1 MDKWRKQQRKKELAK
16 NKERR
21 QEARTAA
28 AQRKDSDALRAE
40 RAALERIKDAPHV
53 PGPNGPRLDKIE
65 DKLRWYD
72 KQIEARTA
80 LEASDSK
87 DGRRTVTT
95 STRTKPTSTMYAVG
109 AEWERKPEDSVY
121 WHPTLNPSGKPP
133 PGKPQ
138 KWKMGVEA
146 TSGAVDAGRALP
158 LASGSGRMDES
169 ESEEDAMPPPSGPP
183 PRVELIIPAAPP
195 NAGEVKGEDEDEEP
209 LPPPSGPPPP
219 EEEEDE
225 EDEGEGSDSDA
236 LPPPPT
242 APPALEDEKVDVKAV
257 APPMVTTTTTVTRV
271 PIAGAPTRQTY
282 APRAQP
288 PPARRPGNS
297 GFFAAPRAV
306 TPRAPVDPST
316 FTKSAAPTV
325 TPTIRAE
332 NNAALKALV
341 PASVRVRRRDAPE
354 PKRRRVVSTPAVNAA
369 PEVNSTAQDE
379 KYLSFLDEM
388 SSLGAFEES

>member
-21 QEARTAA
+21 KEARTAA
-28 AQRKDSDALRAE
+28 AQRKDSEALRAE
-40 RAALERIKDAPHV
+40 RAALERVKDAPHV
-53 PGPNGPRLDKIE
+53 PGPNAPRLDKIE

-72 KQIEARTA
+72 KQIETRTA
-80 LEASDSK
+80 LEASDAK
-87 DGRRTVTT
+87 AGRRSASAPT
-95 STRTKPTSTMYAVG
+95 TKPVSTMYAVG

-138 KWKMGVEA
+138 KWKMGVE
-146 TSGAVDAGRALP
+146 TTTGGGAVDAGRALP
-158 LASGSGRMDES
+158 FASGSGRVDES

-183 PRVELIIPAAPP
+183 PGFELIIPEVPP
-195 NAGEVKGEDEDEEP
+195 GAGEVKGGDEDDEP
-209 LPPPSGPPPP
+209 LPPPPTAPP
-219 EEEEDE
+219 EEE
-225 EDEGEGSDSDA
+225 DEGGGSDSDA

-242 APPALEDEKVDVKAV
+242 APPALEDEKPI
-257 APPMVTTTTTVTRV
+257 APPTVTTMTTVTRV
-271 PIAGAPTRQTY
+271 PIAGAPPRQTY
-282 APRAQP
+282 APRARQP
-288 PPARRPGNS
+288 PPARTSGNA

-306 TPRAPVDPST
+306 APRAPVDPST
-316 FTKSAAPTV
+316 FTKSAVPTV

-332 NNAALKALV
+332 NNTALKALV

-354 PKRRRVVSTPAVNAA
+354 PKRQRVVSTPAVNAA
-369 PEVNSTAQDE
+369 PEVKSTAQDE

-388 SSLGAFEES
+388 SALGAFEES

>member
-21 QEARTAA
+21 KEARTAA

-40 RAALERIKDAPHV
+40 RAALERVKDAPHV

-72 KQIEARTA
+72 KQIETRTA
-80 LEASDSK
+80 LEASDAK
-87 DGRRTVTT
+87 AGRRSASAPT
-95 STRTKPTSTMYAVG
+95 TKPMSTMYAVG

-138 KWKMGVEA
+138 KWKMGVET
-146 TSGAVDAGRALP
+146 TSGGAVDAGRALP
-158 LASGSGRMDES
+158 FASGSGRVDES
-169 ESEEDAMPPPSGPP
+169 ESEEDAMPPPNGPP
-183 PRVELIIPAAPP
+183 PGFELIIPEVPP
-195 NAGEVKGEDEDEEP
+195 AAGEMKGQDEDEEP
-209 LPPPSGPPPP
+209 LPPPTTAPP
-219 EEEEDE
+219 E
-225 EDEGEGSDSDA
+225 EDEGGGSDSDA

-242 APPALEDEKVDVKAV
+242 APPALEDDKPI
-257 APPMVTTTTTVTRV
+257 APPTVTTTTTVTRV
-271 PIAGAPTRQTY
+271 PIAGAPARRAY
-282 APRAQP
+282 APRARP
-288 PPARRPGNS
+288 PPPSPSGNA

-306 TPRAPVDPST
+306 APRAPVDPSA
-316 FTKSAAPTV
+316 FTKSAAPMV

-332 NNAALKALV
+332 NNTALKALV

-354 PKRRRVVSTPAVNAA
+354 PKRQRVVATPAVNAA
-369 PEVNSTAQDE
+369 PEVKSTAQDE
-379 KYLSFLDEM
+379 TYLSFLDEM